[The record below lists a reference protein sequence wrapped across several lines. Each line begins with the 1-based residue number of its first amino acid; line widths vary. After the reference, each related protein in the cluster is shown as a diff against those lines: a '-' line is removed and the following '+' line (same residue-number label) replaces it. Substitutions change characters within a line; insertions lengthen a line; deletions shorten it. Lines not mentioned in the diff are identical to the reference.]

1 MANTN
6 VLIRL
11 NGAPL
16 PGATITLGE
25 IGETQVETDS
35 DGIAEFANIES
46 PYVGYTEAYI
56 TATGISATSKVLVA
70 GGRRSIIDLG
80 TINLD

>member
-1 MANTN
+1 MAITKICI
-6 VLIRL
+6 LL

-16 PGATITLGE
+16 EGATLILGE
-25 IGETQVETDS
+25 IGEIQVETDS
-35 DGIAEFANIES
+35 DGIAEFANIVS

-56 TATGISATSKVLVA
+56 TAAGISATSKVMIA
-70 GGRRSIIDLG
+70 GGRQTIINLG

>member
-11 NGAPL
+11 NGAPFA
-16 PGATITLGE
+16 GAIITLGE

-35 DGIAEFANIES
+35 DGIAEFTNIVA

-56 TATGISATSKVLVA
+56 TAGGITATSKVMIS
-70 GGRRSIIDLG
+70 GGRRTVINLG